1 MKAISGS
8 PIPRLLWLAV
18 STSGF
23 LACFACSAP
32 EPPFGP
38 GPARNL
44 ILISLDTVRPDH
56 LGAYGYDKNTS
67 PTIDRLAA
75 AGALFTDTVAV
86 SPWTRPSNATLLTG
100 VYPLHHGARSFR
112 TVLAKDVPSLPE
124 LLGQAGF
131 QTAAIVSSIAIDET
145 SGLDRGFDSFRYV
158 SEWQNLPGGERRPR
172 DPGSSVTRNA
182 IHWLSGR
189 GETRFFL
196 FLHYYDAHSDYS
208 PRAEYRRLFAGD
220 YSGPVTGSTDQ
231 LMEVVEGRRRLS
243 EADVVQL
250 TRLYDAGIRQ
260 LDAEIG
266 ELLRHLDEQDL
277 ARDTAILVT
286 SDHGEEFM
294 EHGGVLHARTY
305 YREVIDVPLVVAG
318 PGVPPGWRSDAVAS
332 HIDIAPTLLGLAG
345 LPVPSAMDG
354 LDLGRHWG
362 RGPLPPEDRILFA
375 EADHSNET
383 SDQYRMVRTARYKLI
398 LNRRNGVARF
408 YDLVADPDERHD
420 VRLKHLADVN
430 EQLAALH
437 DFEATRV
444 VSRRSLDLSRERRE
458 ALRQLG
464 YVE

>member
-1 MKAISGS
+1 MSMLTG
-8 PIPRLLWLAV
+8 LY
-18 STSGF
+18 
-23 LACFACSAP
+23 
-32 EPPFGP
+32 
-38 GPARNL
+38 PAE
-44 ILISLDTVRPDH
+44 H
-56 LGAYGYDKNTS
+56 
-67 PTIDRLAA
+67 
-75 AGALFTDTVAV
+75 
-86 SPWTRPSNATLLTG
+86 G
-100 VYPLHHGARSFR
+100 VYPPEAVLPADIPTLAELFQKEGYR
-112 TVLAKDVPSLPE
+112 TGGITEGCYVSGDF
-124 LLGQAGF
+124 GF
-131 QTAAIVSSIAIDET
+131 A
-145 SGLDRGFDSFRYV
+145 RGFDVFFDDS
-158 SEWQNLPGGERRPR
+158 
-172 DPGSSVTRNA
+172 D
-182 IHWLSGR
+182 R
-189 GETRFFL
+189 GPTGVRQTFDRGIQFLGQLAEKDRFFL
-196 FLHYYDAHSDYS
+196 FLHTYS
-208 PRAEYRRLFAGD
+208 VHVPYEPPEAYRSLYWPGAIPQTFE
-220 YSGPVTGSTDQ
+220 PTGQ
-231 LMEVVEGRRRLS
+231 NLVAVNRGLS
-243 EADVVQL
+243 EVTEEAV
-250 TRLYDAGIRQ
+250 RYYESLYDAAI
-260 LDAEIG
+260 
-266 ELLRHLDEQDL
+266 RHLDDEIQRLFNELESMGLID
-277 ARDTAILVT
+277 DMTVIIT

-305 YREVIDVPLVVAG
+305 YREVIDVPLIVAG